1 VFGHVTALV
10 QSAYHTKFG
19 TVSVDRNLTCK
30 QIEDGLRV
38 CGHVYRLSVDLVK
51 MLAPNVRSNGGE
63 LCLTMV
69 ELALAQ
75 SSLRGCGSGRADGVP
90 EIAGDGFRDEPH
102 AYSGCGDGQVL
113 DLDIHEVRGKY
124 DLGHTPSV
132 THSLPYVSQQHA
144 APSSTAFGQNFRK
157 TSSLLDFDL
166 DCLSAVERDP
176 KLSEAR
182 SKDPPATLAVSNSGD
197 YLPLGCVGAMPSSE
211 VRAARPSHKVAEG
224 GQRKKAV
231 PRRHSQPAGTQ
242 PDTVLPPPLI
252 DPCTEKLMDDF
263 ARLADYVPDCL
274 ERFGFCVVDKFAG
287 KSLASSV
294 RSEVLALYERG
305 SFEGGLLTSQ
315 AFALTAVRGDR
326 VFWLEREDDG
336 QCTAICKLIRRL
348 DDLFL
353 RLRGCL
359 GTCHISSRSKV
370 SCVEGCRM
378 FFLDLCS
385 LDIPHMWLLLPKCKK
400 LLTHNPD

>member
-1 VFGHVTALV
+1 MKVFCKLSYFGHVTALA
-10 QSAYHTKFG
+10 QSARHTKFG
-19 TVSVDRNLTCK
+19 TVSIDRNLTCK
-30 QIEDGLRV
+30 QTEYGLRV
-38 CGHVYRLSVDLVK
+38 CGHVYRLSVNLVK
-51 MLAPNVRSNGGE
+51 MLAPNVRGNGGE

-75 SSLRGCGSGRADGVP
+75 SSLRGCGSGLADGVP
-90 EIAGDGFRDEPH
+90 EIAGDGFHDAQH
-102 AYSGCGDGQVL
+102 DDSGCGDGQVL
-113 DLDIHEVRGKY
+113 DLHIHEVRGKY

-144 APSSTAFGQNFRK
+144 APSSTALGQNFRK

-176 KLSEAR
+176 KLSEAS
-182 SKDPPATLAVSNSGD
+182 SKDPPDTLAVSNSGD
-197 YLPLGCVGAMPSSE
+197 YLHLGCVEAMPSSE
-211 VRAARPSHKVAEG
+211 VRAARPDKVAEV

-231 PRRHSQPAGTQ
+231 PRRHSQPADTK
-242 PDTVLPPPLI
+242 PNTVLPPPLI

-370 SCVEGCRM
+370 SCVEGCYCLM
-378 FFLDLCS
+378 FLLDLCS
-385 LDIPHMWLLLPKCKK
+385 LEFFMA
-400 LLTHNPD
+400 TAT

>member
-1 VFGHVTALV
+1 
-10 QSAYHTKFG
+10 
-19 TVSVDRNLTCK
+19 
-30 QIEDGLRV
+30 
-38 CGHVYRLSVDLVK
+38 
-51 MLAPNVRSNGGE
+51 MLAPNVRGNGGE

-75 SSLRGCGSGRADGVP
+75 SSLRGCGSGRTDGVA
-90 EIAGDGFRDEPH
+90 EIAGDGFCDEQH
-102 AYSGCGDGQVL
+102 ADSGCGDGQGI
-113 DLDIHEVRGKY
+113 DLDIHEMRGKY

-132 THSLPYVSQQHA
+132 THSLPYVSQHHT
-144 APSSTAFGQNFRK
+144 APSSRALGQNYSQ

-166 DCLSAVERDP
+166 DCLSAVERNP

-182 SKDPPATLAVSNSGD
+182 SKDPAATLAVSNSGD
-197 YLPLGCVGAMPSSE
+197 CLHLGCVGSMPSSE
-211 VRAARPSHKVAEG
+211 ARTARASDKVAEV

-231 PRRHSQPAGTQ
+231 PRRHSVPGGTKA
-242 PDTVLPPPLI
+242 DTVLPPPLT
-252 DPCTEKLMDDF
+252 DPYTEKLMDDF

-336 QCTAICKLIRRL
+336 QCTAICQLIRRL

-353 RLRGCL
+353 LLRGCL

-370 SCVEGCRM
+370 SYVEECRTSPACFACGCSR
-378 FFLDLCS
+378 C
-385 LDIPHMWLLLPKCKK
+385 LPQ
-400 LLTHNPD
+400 HNVKTY